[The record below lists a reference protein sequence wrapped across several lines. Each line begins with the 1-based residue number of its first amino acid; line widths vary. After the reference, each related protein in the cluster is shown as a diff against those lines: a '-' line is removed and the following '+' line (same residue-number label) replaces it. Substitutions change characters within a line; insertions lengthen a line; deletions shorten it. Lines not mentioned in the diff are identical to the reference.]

1 LRSRSAVYVALVE
14 KEYRELIAAR
24 AWWVLLIAMGPLVGV
39 SFISAVSTYAE
50 ASGLNGTSAGVGEAF
65 SPLVGIWAPTF
76 SACELAAAFLLP
88 FVAIRV
94 VSGDRQSG
102 ARKLELQR
110 PMSSAVRVSA
120 KALVLLGA
128 WLIASLPVAI
138 AIVLWRGYG
147 CHIFTP
153 ELTTV
158 AFGHVLNALLTIAL
172 AAAAAVLTDHPST
185 AAILTLG
192 VTVGTWI
199 VNFVAAVHGG
209 WWERAAGY
217 TPTAM
222 VAQFQHGLIRLDV
235 TLITLVL
242 IAVGLT
248 LSAIWMRL
256 GLSIRQRTV
265 ESAALALIGAIAIVG
280 FARTHSSWDF
290 SESRSNSFSRVDEVA
305 LRQIHAP
312 LRIVAHLA
320 PQDPRRTDLEQ
331 RALSKLRRVLPALDV
346 EYVSATSIGLFEQ
359 TADAYGE
366 IWYEL
371 DGRRQMSRSTTP
383 EGVLET
389 IYALARVTEPSDE
402 ARDTFRGYP
411 LAVPPKGA
419 AFVFY
424 GIWPVAIAVTAVV
437 MLRR

>member
-1 LRSRSAVYVALVE
+1 LRSRSAVYIALVE

-76 SACELAAAFLLP
+76 SACELAVAFLLP

-110 PMSSAVRVSA
+110 PMSSAVRLSA
-120 KALVLLGA
+120 KVLVLLGA

-138 AIVLWRGYG
+138 AIVLWRTYG
-147 CHIFTP
+147 GHIFTP

-235 TLITLVL
+235 TLVTLVL
-242 IAVGLT
+242 IAAGLT

-265 ESAALALIGAIAIVG
+265 ESAALAVIGAIAIVA
-280 FARTHSSWDF
+280 FARAHSSWDF

-320 PQDPRRTDLEQ
+320 PQDPRRVDLEQ

-389 IYALARVTEPSDE
+389 IYALARVNGPSEE
-402 ARDTFRGYP
+402 ARETFRGYP

-424 GIWPVAIAVTAVV
+424 GIWPVAIFVTAVV